1 MASPRQSL
9 YQRLPEIYRIKDAE
23 QFPARQMGAWLDVLD
38 EVPAGLRDN
47 IEALYHDLFIET
59 CDDWV
64 IPYIADLLGVSH
76 LSGDPWTLRA
86 DVARTV
92 FHRRRKGT
100 LGAVESLVFSL
111 SGWAAQAVELRNN
124 LAWTQHLN
132 HQRPD
137 AGGAPPLLQRRS
149 LASAVRGGTLPIR
162 DPAALSFLNG
172 PFDPFAHV
180 LDVKPGEIGAPR
192 YNLPNLGVF
201 LWRLQHYTVP
211 VADPGRIV
219 TDDVAGPLAAGDAAA
234 VVRVTLHPQ
243 ADPMVLFNTHRY
255 RMNDEPPNLS
265 HPYEVPGPI
274 PWPRLSSDAE
284 HGNPE
289 AYVRIDYY
297 NGALPAAPGSSAP
310 GLVLHLP
317 DTVQP
322 PTPVELDP
330 AQRWRFRG
338 ANLCAWETGLSPPL
352 REYEI
357 AIDPQRGRVVFGL
370 ADRVTEADPLAVGLF
385 ASVTHGFSGPTGA
398 QPVAREPLA
407 GLLAVDR
414 NSGPNP
420 LETALADLHTLVT
433 PRVIEIQDSATY
445 ELDLA
450 LVSGVENVGGVLSLR
465 LARSLTLRA
474 ATGQRPVIRLRQPLR
489 FRPADLAAP
498 EVLAGLDVVLEGLY
512 LTWDRTAP
520 DFAAP
525 VTPLIARVA
534 LNRLRLDGC
543 TLDPGGAWQLD
554 GTAEGN
560 AQAARPGFAL
570 TADYDFVPADF
581 AQFDQVPQ
589 LELHRSISGAV
600 LAEEDAYILSASGS
614 IIDAGS
620 GVGAAMPTLA
630 IGSLSDPADGYGPAL
645 QLAGLTCLGRTRA
658 ARVAGEG
665 GIFVHAL
672 EAHDNQYGCV
682 RFSYFSGI
690 GDRLPPHHGCVFG
703 TEAVLAFT
711 DERFGMPG
719 YAQLRRRSD
728 VRILEQGPGRDMM
741 GAFGYLRNTHKWKNI
756 SIRFREFMPVGVRP
770 VPIPVT

>member
-1 MASPRQSL
+1 MASPRKSL
-9 YQRLPEIYRIKDAE
+9 YERLPEIYRIKDAE

-38 EVPAGLRDN
+38 QVPTALRDN

-111 SGWAAQAVELRNN
+111 SGWAAQAVELRNH
-124 LAWTQHLN
+124 LVWSQHLN

-162 DPAALSFLNG
+162 DPAALTFLNG
-172 PFDPFAHV
+172 PFDSFAHV
-180 LDVKPGEIGAPR
+180 LDIKPGEIGAPR

-201 LWRLQHYTVP
+201 LWRLQDYTVP
-211 VADPGRIV
+211 VADPGRIEA
-219 TDDVAGPLAAGDAAA
+219 DDVAGPVAAGDATA

-243 ADPMVLFNTHRY
+243 ADPMVLFNRHRY

-265 HPYEVPGPI
+265 HADEVPGPM
-274 PWPRLSSDAE
+274 PWPRFSSDAE
-284 HGNPE
+284 YGNPD
-289 AYVRIDYY
+289 AYVRIDHYS
-297 NGALPAAPGSSAP
+297 GAVPDAPGPGAP
-310 GLVLHLP
+310 GLVLHVP

-322 PTPVELDP
+322 PAPVELEP

-338 ANLCAWETGLSPPL
+338 ANLCAWEDGLSPPL

-357 AIDPQRGRVVFGL
+357 AGDPQRGRVVFGL
-370 ADRVTEADPLAVGLF
+370 ADRITEADPLAAALF

-407 GLLAVDR
+407 GVLAVDR

-445 ELDLA
+445 ELDLS
-450 LVSGVENVGGVLSLR
+450 LVSGVENVAGVLSLR
-465 LARSLTLRA
+465 PARSLTLRA

-489 FRPADLAAP
+489 FRPADLAVP
-498 EVLAGLDVVLEGLY
+498 EVLAGLNVTLEGLY
-512 LTWDRTAP
+512 LTWDRNAP
-520 DFAAP
+520 AFAAAA
-525 VTPLIARVA
+525 TPLIARVA
-534 LNRLRLDGC
+534 LNQLQLDGC

-554 GTAEGN
+554 GTAEGSI
-560 AQAARPGFAL
+560 QPMRPGFAL
-570 TADYDFVPADF
+570 TADYDLAPADF

-589 LELHRSISGAV
+589 LVLNRCISGAV
-600 LAEEDAYILSASGS
+600 LAEEDAYTLSVSGS

-620 GVGAAMPTLA
+620 GVGAAMPALA

-645 QLAGLTCLGRTRA
+645 QLAGLTCLGR
-658 ARVAGEG
+658 ARVARVSGEG
-665 GIFVHAL
+665 GIFAHAL
-672 EAHDNQYGCV
+672 EAHDNQHGCV

-690 GDRLPPHHGCVFG
+690 GDRLPPHHGCVLG

-770 VPIPVT
+770 VLILVT